1 MTRVAMRGI
10 VKRFG
15 GVTALRGVDLDVRP
29 GEIVALVGENGSGK
43 STLMRVLAGAER
55 EDAGT
60 VTVDGTEL
68 PSGDVRSRLR
78 AGVGVVF
85 QEANVCPELDV
96 AENLYLGGLPT
107 SAGLVRWDRAR
118 QDATRVLAAA
128 GVPLRAR
135 TKVRTL
141 SQDDRHLTDV
151 ARLLA
156 RDTQV
161 LVLDETTASLTEDYV
176 ARLFG
181 VVRRVRDQGTAT
193 VFISHRLDEVF
204 ALCDRVVVLRDG
216 ELVSDRPTAD
226 TSEGQVI
233 RDMVGRTLAGKVL
246 RRPVPPGPVRL
257 ALRGLVSGRVGQP
270 LDLDLRAGEIVGLGG
285 LVGSGRS
292 TVLEAVYGLRPRH
305 GTVSVGGRPLKAASP
320 RASVAA
326 GLGYVPEDRR
336 AHGLA
341 MDMSVRANA
350 TVVAAGRGR
359 WASLTSRRA
368 DADILA
374 ALRGRLALKASD
386 VDAPVRTLSGG
397 NQQKIVLGRWLGGGA
412 AGAGVLLL
420 DEPTRGI
427 DVGTK
432 ALIYEIVQALTEEG
446 TAVLLVS
453 SELEELL
460 GLADRVLVL
469 REGRQRGWFPHG
481 TPAEEVAT
489 AMAGSEP

>member
-1 MTRVAMRGI
+1 MTRVALRGV

-15 GVTALRGVDLDVRP
+15 GVTALSGVDLDVGP
-29 GEIVALVGENGSGK
+29 GEIVGLVGENGSGK

-55 EDAGT
+55 QDAGA
-60 VTVDGTEL
+60 VRVDGVEL
-68 PSGDVRSRLR
+68 AAGDVPARLR

-96 AENLYLGGLPT
+96 AENLYLGALPT
-107 SAGLVRWDRAR
+107 TAGVVRWGRAR
-118 QDATRVLAAA
+118 AEAGRVLAGA
-128 GVPLRAR
+128 GIPLRPSTR
-135 TKVRTL
+135 VRTL

-156 RDTQV
+156 RDTRV

-176 ARLFG
+176 QRLFDI
-181 VVRRVRDQGTAT
+181 VRNVREHGTSV

-204 ALCDRVVVLRDG
+204 GLCDRIAVLRDG
-216 ELVSDRPTAD
+216 EMVSDRPTGD
-226 TSEGQVI
+226 TDEGRVI
-233 RDMVGRTLAGKVL
+233 RDMVGRALAERVL
-246 RRPVPPGPVRL
+246 RTPVPPGPVRL
-257 ALRGLVSGRVGQP
+257 ALRRVASGRVADP
-270 LDLDLRAGEIVGLGG
+270 VDLQLRAGEIVGIGG

-292 TVLEAVYGLRPRH
+292 TLLEAVYGLRARD
-305 GTVSVGGRPLKAASP
+305 GAVQVDGRDLRAASP

-350 TVVAAGRGR
+350 TVVESGRRR
-359 WASLTSRRA
+359 WSATVSRRA
-368 DADILA
+368 DDAVLGE
-374 ALRGRLALKASD
+374 LRDRLRLKASD

-397 NQQKIVLGRWLGGGA
+397 NQQKIVLGRWLAG
-412 AGAGVLLL
+412 GAGVLLL